1 MAKAKKVVKLLGCP
15 FCGAKPHMPEPM
27 PFYQWDLHCLKCW
40 LSVKGNTE
48 EECLKRWNKRKGQD
62 KVYEYRI
69 KRRSES
75 VE

>member
-1 MAKAKKVVKLLGCP
+1 
-15 FCGAKPHMPEPM
+15 MPEPM